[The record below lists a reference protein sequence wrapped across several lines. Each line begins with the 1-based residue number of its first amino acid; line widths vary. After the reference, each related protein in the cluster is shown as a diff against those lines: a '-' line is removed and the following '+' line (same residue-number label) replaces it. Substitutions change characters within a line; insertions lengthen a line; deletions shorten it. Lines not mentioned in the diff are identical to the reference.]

1 MRRLRFLSVTSGY
14 GTTTDDDER
23 ARSMQLTTLHEKKQA
38 TTTSKPQP
46 QPHTYILDQVVTH
59 LRKEEGRCESIV
71 SGEEKGRKHF
81 HGEGGKVWDSAS
93 SGSQRRTNN
102 FNNSIIRLLVERN
115 EGHLFR
121 TISSFATLINHRRSK
136 FSRVEADGTKE
147 SVLLETERRGRG
159 VKERKKV
166 FFSYSYLLATVTTHP
181 ATFSTSSKQCSRG
194 DRFPAPSPFLLLDN
208 CNRGGESQWR
218 SYLLRVS
225 VRRVRIEGAISL
237 LERNT
242 GSQRILRTATVI
254 TTSDNPRSM
263 PGGRGGEE
271 GILENVCLAT
281 A

>member
-1 MRRLRFLSVTSGY
+1 M
-14 GTTTDDDER
+14 
-23 ARSMQLTTLHEKKQA
+23 
-38 TTTSKPQP
+38 
-46 QPHTYILDQVVTH
+46 
-59 LRKEEGRCESIV
+59 
-71 SGEEKGRKHF
+71 
-81 HGEGGKVWDSAS
+81 
-93 SGSQRRTNN
+93 
-102 FNNSIIRLLVERN
+102 
-115 EGHLFR
+115 
-121 TISSFATLINHRRSK
+121 
-136 FSRVEADGTKE
+136 
-147 SVLLETERRGRG
+147 
-159 VKERKKV
+159 KERKKV

-242 GSQRILRTATVI
+242 GSQRILRTTTVI

-263 PGGRGGEE
+263 PGGRGEEE

>member
-1 MRRLRFLSVTSGY
+1 M
-14 GTTTDDDER
+14 
-23 ARSMQLTTLHEKKQA
+23 
-38 TTTSKPQP
+38 
-46 QPHTYILDQVVTH
+46 
-59 LRKEEGRCESIV
+59 
-71 SGEEKGRKHF
+71 
-81 HGEGGKVWDSAS
+81 
-93 SGSQRRTNN
+93 
-102 FNNSIIRLLVERN
+102 
-115 EGHLFR
+115 
-121 TISSFATLINHRRSK
+121 
-136 FSRVEADGTKE
+136 
-147 SVLLETERRGRG
+147 
-159 VKERKKV
+159 KERKKV

-225 VRRVRIEGAISL
+225 VRRVRIERAISL

-281 A
+281 ALRMEANVRLSFSLSLLYAAVKWSKLSSKGREKEKERERNKKKRRKASRAWTTKEDEKKKKFRRFLFFFSYISLFNLGVP

>member
-1 MRRLRFLSVTSGY
+1 M
-14 GTTTDDDER
+14 
-23 ARSMQLTTLHEKKQA
+23 
-38 TTTSKPQP
+38 
-46 QPHTYILDQVVTH
+46 
-59 LRKEEGRCESIV
+59 
-71 SGEEKGRKHF
+71 
-81 HGEGGKVWDSAS
+81 
-93 SGSQRRTNN
+93 
-102 FNNSIIRLLVERN
+102 
-115 EGHLFR
+115 
-121 TISSFATLINHRRSK
+121 
-136 FSRVEADGTKE
+136 
-147 SVLLETERRGRG
+147 
-159 VKERKKV
+159 KERKKV

-281 A
+281 AWLRMEANVRLSFSLSLSCTRPLNGANLAREEERKRKREKETRRKGEKPRERGQRKRMKKKKKVSSFPLFLFLYISV